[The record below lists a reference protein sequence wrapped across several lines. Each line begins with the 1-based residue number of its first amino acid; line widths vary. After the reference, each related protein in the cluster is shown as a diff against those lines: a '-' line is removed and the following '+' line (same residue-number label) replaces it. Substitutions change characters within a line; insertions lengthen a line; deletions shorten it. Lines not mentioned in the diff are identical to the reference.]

1 MKKLLIL
8 GMILCVI
15 LSSHV
20 FAEEKNYTEIRRKT
34 WIEENEM
41 LNEKTVKINDGEID
55 VLTAGGRTSYE
66 SEIAIPNYIKIT
78 ENQAGALKSKI
89 YLGIENIEFY
99 DYFSV
104 DINGDIQ
111 AEVKTMPD
119 GIIEISVI
127 KESS

>member
-104 DINGDIQ
+104 CI
-111 AEVKTMPD
+111 
-119 GIIEISVI
+119 
-127 KESS
+127 